1 MPRPEQTP
9 VARFKGLPYGANAL
23 ANAGMD
29 AADDFE
35 EPVDE
40 SFDELEDFAPAS
52 PEEEFLFSP
61 SDRPNEP
68 LTAGMSFG
76 AGPNVASSLVEGETR
91 TAFADRV
98 QRQLEMEGEN
108 TPGMRKFLAAARRG
122 L

>member
-9 VARFKGLPYGANAL
+9 SARFKGLPYGANAL

-29 AADDFE
+29 AADDM

-40 SFDELEDFAPAS
+40 GYDELGDFAPAS

-61 SDRPNEP
+61 SDRPDEP

-76 AGPNVASSLVEGETR
+76 AGPNVASALVEGETR
-91 TAFADRV
+91 TQFADRV
-98 QRQLEMEGEN
+98 QRQVEMEGEN